1 MLRKIIFYTLFATSI
16 FGCANKQSKS
26 SSENTTEV
34 VDSAKVTVSH
44 AEGFNINYCDSE
56 GVCLVEI
63 RDPQKQN
70 SETYKFALVEA
81 DNKRHNVPEG
91 YVCIQRPVKSVICMT
106 SLQLSNFIKL
116 GETQA
121 VVGVTST
128 RHLFNEDIRR
138 QIDKG
143 LTARIGIEGN
153 FDSEFVI
160 GINPDLI
167 LISPF
172 KRGGYESLKDTSIPL
187 VPHLG
192 YKEKTPLAQ
201 AEWIKLIGLLLGK
214 TEKANA
220 TFESIEKRYNEL
232 CAKVSDVESRPMVLS
247 GETRGGAWYAPGG
260 KSFLAQMF
268 RDAGATYFLHD
279 DTDTGGKNLDFESV
293 YSRAADAQ
301 YWRIMNSYKGD
312 FSYEALSD
320 EDKRYE
326 DFRAYKERGV
336 IYCNMSQTPYY
347 EKMPTEP
354 EVILADFIHIFHP
367 QILPNHTPT
376 YYYLLK

>member
-1 MLRKIIFYTLFATSI
+1 MVRKVIFCALFATSI
-16 FGCANKQSKS
+16 FGCANKQSKP
-26 SSENTTEV
+26 SSENTTEL
-34 VDSAKVTVSH
+34 VDSAKVSVSH
-44 AEGFNINYCDSE
+44 AEGFSINYCDSD

-63 RDPQKQN
+63 RDPQKQD

-91 YVCIQRPVKSVICMT
+91 HVCIQRPVKSVICMT

-143 LTARIGIEGN
+143 HTARIGIEGN

-160 GINPDLI
+160 GIDPDLI

-172 KRGGYESLKDTSIPL
+172 KRGGYESLKDTGIPL

-192 YKEKTPLAQ
+192 YKEKSPLAQ
-201 AEWIKLIGLLLGK
+201 TEWIKLIGLLLGK

-220 TFESIEKRYNEL
+220 TFESIEKHYNEL
-232 CAKVSDVESRPMVLS
+232 CAKVADVESRPVVLS

-320 EDKRYE
+320 EDERYE
-326 DFRAYKERGV
+326 DFRAYKEKGV